1 MTDSKTFVIIGGG
14 LGGAKAAEAL
24 RDKGFDGKL
33 VLLADEEYL
42 PYERPPLSKDFLAG
56 KKSLGDFTVHDSEWY
71 RKNKIELR
79 TSTEAVAIDPAA
91 HTVTLSDDTSVR
103 YDKLLLATGSRP
115 RWLTI
120 PGADSTGVHYLRTY
134 DDASNLNTALK
145 EGSSLAIVGAGWIG
159 LEVAASARQRGVDVT
174 VVETAKV
181 PLSASVGDEVGKV
194 FAQLHRDHGV
204 DLRLETEVTEES
216 ASFEPDT
223 DRSFIAQS
231 IEEAAAKLSPG
242 ARAVFVLHDVE
253 GYTHE
258 EIALELGITSGG
270 SKSQLFKAR
279 AKLRKLL
286 AHLIEVKEG
295 NDARLPSKE
304 HEHVAPVS

>member
-1 MTDSKTFVIIGGG
+1 MDHELLIIRRAIDGDEG
-14 LGGAKAAEAL
+14 AL
-24 RDKGFDGKL
+24 RALWARHAPHIDIVVRRL
-33 VLLADEEYL
+33 VGGDLDLAADIAQEVWIQIFRAL
-42 PYERPPLSKDFLAG
+42 PSYRGDSQFSTWAHRIAVNRTLNALRKSRRLA
-56 KKSLGDFTVHDSEWY
+56 
-71 RKNKIELR
+71 N
-79 TSTEAVAIDPAA
+79 
-91 HTVTLSDDTSVR
+91 
-103 YDKLLLATGSRP
+103 
-115 RWLTI
+115 
-120 PGADSTGVHYLRTY
+120 
-134 DDASNLNTALK
+134 
-145 EGSSLAIVGAGWIG
+145 
-159 LEVAASARQRGVDVT
+159 
-174 VVETAKV
+174 
-181 PLSASVGDEVGKV
+181 
-194 FAQLHRDHGV
+194 
-204 DLRLETEVTEES
+204 LETEVTEDS

-258 EIALELGITSGG
+258 EIALELGITAGG